1 MWPPAKAFATRCGLL
16 RALSLLR
23 RFSTWRSTVLGAIP
37 SCCAHCLEESP
48 RAMHSSTWR
57 SRSDRVTKSSCCRG
71 MFTISSLSRGI
82 HLVISA
88 SIRMARQGLQAL
100 ERAVPVSDSFI
111 TENGECPDN
120 HPAELLSAISL
131 GPAHV
136 HLFGSFAVLSG
147 EWVFIRSIYC
157 YVFAGRRG

>member
-1 MWPPAKAFATRCGLL
+1 
-16 RALSLLR
+16 
-23 RFSTWRSTVLGAIP
+23 
-37 SCCAHCLEESP
+37 ESP

-131 GPAHV
+131 APATV
-136 HLFGSFAVLSG
+136 HLFGSFARVLSG